1 MGIIQPPTRNK
12 SGTFLGFNPPQKK
25 PAAEIGPVSSKTQLQ
40 APAADWGEEADFAEV
55 PTALPTDDE
64 VRNRGKKPTQ
74 SYRNPSKKTQGI
86 IAYPTLGKRKMSH
99 V

>member
-1 MGIIQPPTRNK
+1 
-12 SGTFLGFNPPQKK
+12 
-25 PAAEIGPVSSKTQLQ
+25 VSSKTQLQ

-74 SYRNPSKKTQGI
+74 SYRNPSNKNPRDYSISHPGEKKNEPCLKVSVLKEDMLVPRRVFDYKQEVN
-86 IAYPTLGKRKMSH
+86 RN
-99 V
+99 